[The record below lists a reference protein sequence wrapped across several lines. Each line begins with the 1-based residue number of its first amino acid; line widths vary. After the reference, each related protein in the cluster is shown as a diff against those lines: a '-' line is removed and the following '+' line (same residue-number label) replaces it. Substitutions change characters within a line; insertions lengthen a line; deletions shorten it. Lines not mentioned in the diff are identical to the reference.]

1 LTSSPSN
8 AGENLLMDALT
19 RVRQHFSRDAMPKTF
34 LSRTQ
39 AARRVGRCPRTMR
52 NLAKRGEGPPFL
64 LIGDRPAYPA
74 DSLDQWLTDNMHGAG
89 Q

>member
-1 LTSSPSN
+1 MGVFSSSIGAFQDN
-8 AGENLLMDALT
+8 TMSD
-19 RVRQHFSRDAMPKTF
+19 TF
-34 LSRTQ
+34 LSREQ

-64 LIGDRPAYPA
+64 LIGNRPAYPA
-74 DSLDQWLTDNMHGAG
+74 DGLDRWLANNKHGAG

>member
-1 LTSSPSN
+1 MHRPLFKWDT
-8 AGENLLMDALT
+8 MT
-19 RVRQHFSRDAMPKTF
+19 RF

-39 AARRVGRCPRTMR
+39 AAQRCGRCHRTMR

-74 DSLDQWLTDNMHGAG
+74 DALDQWLADNTHGGA
-89 Q
+89 QQ

>member
-1 LTSSPSN
+1 MS
-8 AGENLLMDALT
+8 
-19 RVRQHFSRDAMPKTF
+19 KTF

-39 AARRVGRCPRTMR
+39 AARRCGRCPRTMR

-64 LIGDRPAYPA
+64 LIGNRPAYPA
-74 DSLDQWLTDNMHGAG
+74 DTLDRWLTANSYGGA